1 MDNEDV
7 GTKVRNINKLSIVGY
22 QQPEISAK
30 TEKRRLSGK
39 EPKTKAPFPPRNL
52 FSWVK

>member
-7 GTKVRNINKLSIVGY
+7 GTKVRNMNKQSIVGY

-30 TEKRRLSGK
+30 TEKEGFQGRRL
-39 EPKTKAPFPPRNL
+39 RQR
-52 FSWVK
+52 